1 MVKYLIPFV
10 FLVLLSSAL
19 MLSQTSCVAQKN
31 GGKTLLKGVVAPFDV
46 QDIRARLGRTDK
58 RSFTC
63 PEAPVPVVKMLFNS
77 VYDKSSENSSV
88 VDPEEKARYLRETE
102 NISMLETGLSKYAN
116 RYVMAQNPNPQ
127 VAQCVVDWINIWAM
141 HDGLLGES
149 NRMGEFVRKWA
160 LSSISLAYLQ
170 VKDEPSLS
178 EEDKAIVRFWI
189 RRLAERVVADFST
202 LPKISSRNN
211 NHMYWAGWGVA
222 CASVVL
228 DDRELLNWGI
238 EAARI
243 GIRQVQNDGTLPLE
257 LSRGPKAF
265 MYHQYAA
272 IPLMMT
278 AALAKKNGVDL
289 FDENDEALRRLG
301 QVIIRNIADQGYFE
315 ELTGEKQNL
324 ERAVTTSNL
333 TWLEPYYAFYH
344 DPAAEE
350 WLEKFRPVKHS
361 RVGGNATNLY
371 GPGEKEG
378 D

>member
-1 MVKYLIPFV
+1 
-10 FLVLLSSAL
+10 

-170 VKDEPSLS
+170 VQDEPSLS
-178 EEDKAIVRFWI
+178 EED
-189 RRLAERVVADFST
+189 
-202 LPKISSRNN
+202 
-211 NHMYWAGWGVA
+211 
-222 CASVVL
+222 
-228 DDRELLNWGI
+228 
-238 EAARI
+238 
-243 GIRQVQNDGTLPLE
+243 
-257 LSRGPKAF
+257 
-265 MYHQYAA
+265 
-272 IPLMMT
+272 
-278 AALAKKNGVDL
+278 
-289 FDENDEALRRLG
+289 
-301 QVIIRNIADQGYFE
+301 
-315 ELTGEKQNL
+315 
-324 ERAVTTSNL
+324 
-333 TWLEPYYAFYH
+333 
-344 DPAAEE
+344 
-350 WLEKFRPVKHS
+350 
-361 RVGGNATNLY
+361 
-371 GPGEKEG
+371 
-378 D
+378 